1 MKKISLT
8 LSILFLS
15 VSIFANAEEPVTP
28 NFPDPS
34 IGLSITELL
43 IIALLLFVGL
53 LVLVSNMLFKAFK
66 VMYNDKLNLNK
77 TTDKSEVTAEVQQP
91 KIGLWEKL
99 LSLKPMEEEKNL
111 EIPHVYDGIKELN
124 NPIPTWFNVLFYG
137 SLIFA
142 VGYYYYYHIGEYGPR
157 QDTEYEIEMAKAELD
172 KRKFLAQSTGSYDE
186 NSVKLD
192 ASLIANGKNVYD
204 ANCVACH
211 GDQGQGGAVG
221 PNLVDEY
228 WLHGGSI
235 NDIFKTIKYGV
246 PEKGMV
252 SWEKNLSAKNISE
265 VTNYIMSLSGTK
277 PANAKAPQGELY
289 KAESESVQ
297 DTVKNESDLKK

>member
-1 MKKISLT
+1 
-8 LSILFLS
+8 
-15 VSIFANAEEPVTP
+15 
-28 NFPDPS
+28 
-34 IGLSITELL
+34 
-43 IIALLLFVGL
+43 
-53 LVLVSNMLFKAFK
+53 
-66 VMYNDKLNLNK
+66 
-77 TTDKSEVTAEVQQP
+77 
-91 KIGLWEKL
+91 
-99 LSLKPMEEEKNL
+99 
-111 EIPHVYDGIKELN
+111 
-124 NPIPTWFNVLFYG
+124 
-137 SLIFA
+137 
-142 VGYYYYYHIGEYGPR
+142 
-157 QDTEYEIEMAKAELD
+157 MAKAEVD

-297 DTVKNESDLKK
+297 DTVKNENDLKK

>member
-15 VSIFANAEEPVTP
+15 VSVFANAEEPFTP
-28 NFPDPS
+28 NIPEPG

-43 IIALLLFVGL
+43 IIALLFFAVL
-53 LVLVSNMLFKAFK
+53 LLIVSNMLFKAFK
-66 VMYNDKLNLNK
+66 VMYDDKLNLGK
-77 TTDKSEVTAEVQQP
+77 PTVSETVVEVQQP

-99 LSLKPMEEEKNL
+99 LSLKPMEEEKDL

-124 NPIPTWFNVLFYG
+124 NPIPAWFNLLFYG

-157 QDTEYEIEMAKAELD
+157 QDTEYEIEMAKADAD
-172 KRKFLAQSTGSYDE
+172 KRKFLAQSAVSFDE

-192 ASLIANGKNVYD
+192 ALLIANGKNVYD

-211 GDQGQGGAVG
+211 GDQGQGAVG

-228 WLHGGSI
+228 WIHGGSI

-252 SWEKNLSAKNISE
+252 SWEKNLSSKNISE

-289 KAESESVQ
+289 KAESTSVQ
-297 DTVKNESDLKK
+297 DSVKNESDLKK